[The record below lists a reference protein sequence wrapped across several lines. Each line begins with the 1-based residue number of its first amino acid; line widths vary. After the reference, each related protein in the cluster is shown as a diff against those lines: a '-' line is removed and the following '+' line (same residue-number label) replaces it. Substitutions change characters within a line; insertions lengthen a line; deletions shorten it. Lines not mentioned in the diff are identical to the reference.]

1 MENVLEK
8 AIDKAIYN
16 GLPMVVYTDKETGDC
31 EFCSIEVF
39 SKPYIP
45 EYIVLSDGSFEKIG
59 TANVH
64 HG

>member
-1 MENVLEK
+1 MEKTLQEAIRK
-8 AIDKAIYN
+8 AKTY
-16 GLPMVVYTDKETGDC
+16 GMPMVVYNGFYGLEY
-31 EFCSIEVF
+31 CSIEVF